1 MSAFNLGC
9 DSRTA
14 IRIRK
19 SLNKTLPTSSPHQPM
34 QGGTTTG
41 DYNNLLWG
49 LIIMCAALNPGTPTS
64 GPTYQRGHQN
74 QSIPTSGPT
83 YQKEQTK
90 PKGQLSRP
98 LGMVGHGTVGVITWL
113 QLSPS
118 NQGLNYLPSMRKK
131 FPPTKRESLQQI
143 GTFSWANLGQAHTL
157 VTIAVDVWSKQQD
170 LFQL

>member
-1 MSAFNLGC
+1 M
-9 DSRTA
+9 
-14 IRIRK
+14 RIRK
-19 SLNKTLPTSSPHQPM
+19 SLNKTLHTSSP
-34 QGGTTTG
+34 QGGTSTG
-41 DYNNLLWG
+41 DYTNLLRG
-49 LIIMCAALNPGTPTS
+49 IVIMYALLPYIRTYLPEGSSEPEH
-64 GPTYQRGHQN
+64 PYIRTYQRGHQN

-98 LGMVGHGTVGVITWL
+98 LGRVGHGTVGVITWL

-131 FPPTKRESLQQI
+131 FSPTKRESLQQI
-143 GTFSWANLGQAHTL
+143 GTFSWANLEQAHTL